1 MSEQETKEQ
10 SSAIQVHEQWVESQ
24 DISEVKVPSNKSEL
38 DLPADVEKILSK
50 L

>member
-10 SSAIQVHEQWVESQ
+10 SSAMQVHEQWVESQ
-24 DISEVKVPSNKSEL
+24 DLAELQIPNNESGLNLPEEVKER
-38 DLPADVEKILSK
+38 LST